1 MIKMHEIHVTQSGQC
16 NEKINW
22 IFVDAKEGQV
32 SMLPVVT
39 PVKGIKK
46 SRRKNSFRFSSK
58 KQLSRA
64 RMNRRLPRMIG
75 VDLSGTTKNLTYEDI
90 VTCEMIPEDVF
101 EHQTPTCEAQPHIVS
116 EYNEDDEEEEDY
128 DKDINGEQATQYEED
143 EQPSEA
149 EMEIGCTN
157 EMVRE

>member
-1 MIKMHEIHVTQSGQC
+1 
-16 NEKINW
+16 
-22 IFVDAKEGQV
+22 
-32 SMLPVVT
+32 MLPVVI
-39 PVKGIKK
+39 PVKG
-46 SRRKNSFRFSSK
+46 RKRENSFCFSSK

-101 EHQTPTCEAQPHIVS
+101 EHQTPTCEAQPHIAS
-116 EYNEDDEEEEDY
+116 ECNGDDEEEEDY
-128 DKDINGEQATQYEED
+128 DKDIDEEQATQYEEVD
-143 EQPSEA
+143 QPCEV
-149 EMEIGCTN
+149 EMDIGCMN